1 MEKSPD
7 AFRTISEVA
16 DLLEVPAH
24 VLRFWESR
32 FTQIRPV
39 KRAGGRRY
47 YRPTDVALL
56 AGIRRL
62 LHDQGITIR
71 GVQKILR
78 EQGVRH
84 VCELADQ
91 GLASDAQQEWS
102 DEDATVVAPPPAGAE
117 RVIPWP
123 GPRQPDAALPLPAG
137 AVENAETQPQADGPS
152 GPSDPPLPDSALSAP
167 DLSAPDTQPAPSLD
181 ALDEAALHEPAEHL
195 MVEAAPAAS
204 GGTLSIPPEP
214 VADDQPS
221 VTDHAPLTAAEED
234 DMLRAPPEAPPA
246 GTSAEGHLAGDDPP
260 VPDLSDPSGAAAH
273 PFEGLPLFAQP
284 PAPVSLSA
292 PVLRVPETA
301 QSSAPDDMQYDMPL
315 LARHIR
321 RISPSAQN
329 RMILR
334 DIARDL
340 RLLRDRIDGG
350 HV

>member
-123 GPRQPDAALPLPAG
+123 GPRQPDAALSSPAG

-181 ALDEAALHEPAEHL
+181 ALDEAAEHL
-195 MVEAAPAAS
+195 IVEAAPAAS
-204 GGTLSIPPEP
+204 GGTLSIPPER

-221 VTDHAPLTAAEED
+221 VTDQAPHDATVAEED
-234 DMLRAPPEAPPA
+234 DMRAPPEAPPA
-246 GTSAEGHLAGDDPP
+246 GMSAEGHLAADDAP
-260 VPDLSDPSGAAAH
+260 VPDLSDPSGAAPH

-284 PAPVSLSA
+284 PAPVPPSA
-292 PVLRVPETA
+292 PVPQLPETA
-301 QSSAPDDMQYDMPL
+301 HPSAPDDMQYDMPL

-321 RISPSAQN
+321 RISPSVQN

-340 RLLRDRIDGG
+340 RLLRDRIDRA